1 MPTLLTNYSTLSKL
15 STWLPHLANF
25 CVKNVVRP
33 GSATRQLAERAGV
46 DFSYISKLENGR
58 LPAAAD
64 ETVVR
69 IWRYLGCPAEEF
81 FTAAKKL
88 PTELGE
94 SLVGEPAAIR
104 FLQEASRLQ
113 LSQKEWERMLG
124 ELHGLRESDG
134 RKEKVMRKSHSYSK
148 ANFWTRAC
156 GGFSM
161 STTPPPRSC
170 RSTRFASPWCR
181 S

>member
-1 MPTLLTNYSTLSKL
+1 MSSFGTVLREKRRAAGLSQ
-15 STWLPHLANF
+15 
-25 CVKNVVRP
+25 
-33 GSATRQLAERAGV
+33 RQLAEKVGV

-58 LPAAAD
+58 LPPAAD
-64 ETVVR
+64 DTVVR
-69 IWRYLGCPAEEF
+69 ICTILGCPAEEF

-124 ELHGLRESDG
+124 ELHGLRGGDE
-134 RKEKVMRKSHSYSK
+134 REKK
-148 ANFWTRAC
+148 
-156 GGFSM
+156 
-161 STTPPPRSC
+161 
-170 RSTRFASPWCR
+170 
-181 S
+181 

>member
-1 MPTLLTNYSTLSKL
+1 MGVDKLLNVEYVVNMATTFGELLREKRRAASLSQ
-15 STWLPHLANF
+15 
-25 CVKNVVRP
+25 
-33 GSATRQLAERAGV
+33 RQLAERAGV

-64 ETVVR
+64 DTVVR
-69 IWRYLGCPAEEF
+69 ICAILGCPAEEF
-81 FTAAKKL
+81 FTAAGKL

-124 ELHGLRESDG
+124 ELHGLREGDE
-134 RKEKVMRKSHSYSK
+134 RKEK
-148 ANFWTRAC
+148 
-156 GGFSM
+156 
-161 STTPPPRSC
+161 
-170 RSTRFASPWCR
+170 
-181 S
+181 

>member
-1 MPTLLTNYSTLSKL
+1 MATTFGELLREKRRAAGLSQ
-15 STWLPHLANF
+15 
-25 CVKNVVRP
+25 
-33 GSATRQLAERAGV
+33 RQLAERAGV

-64 ETVVR
+64 DTVIR
-69 IWRYLGCPAEEF
+69 ICAILGCPPEEF

-113 LSQKEWERMLG
+113 LSQKEWEQMLG
-124 ELHGLRESDG
+124 ELHGLRGGNE
-134 RKEKVMRKSHSYSK
+134 RKEK
-148 ANFWTRAC
+148 
-156 GGFSM
+156 
-161 STTPPPRSC
+161 
-170 RSTRFASPWCR
+170 
-181 S
+181 

>member
-1 MPTLLTNYSTLSKL
+1 MGVDKMLNVEYIVNMATTFGELLRKRRQAARLSQ
-15 STWLPHLANF
+15 
-25 CVKNVVRP
+25 
-33 GSATRQLAERAGV
+33 RQLAERAGV

-64 ETVVR
+64 DTVVR
-69 IWRYLGCPAEEF
+69 ICTVLGCPAEEF

-124 ELHGLRESDG
+124 ELHGLRDGDG
-134 RKEKVMRKSHSYSK
+134 RKEK
-148 ANFWTRAC
+148 
-156 GGFSM
+156 
-161 STTPPPRSC
+161 
-170 RSTRFASPWCR
+170 
-181 S
+181 

>member
-1 MPTLLTNYSTLSKL
+1 MATTFGELLREKRRAAGLSQ
-15 STWLPHLANF
+15 
-25 CVKNVVRP
+25 
-33 GSATRQLAERAGV
+33 RQLADRAGV

-64 ETVVR
+64 DTVVR
-69 IWRYLGCPAEEF
+69 ICTILECPAEEF

-113 LSQKEWERMLG
+113 LSQKEWEQMLG
-124 ELHGLRESDG
+124 ELHGLR
-134 RKEKVMRKSHSYSK
+134 
-148 ANFWTRAC
+148 
-156 GGFSM
+156 GGDE
-161 STTPPPRSC
+161 R
-170 RSTRFASPWCR
+170 REN
-181 S
+181 

>member
-1 MPTLLTNYSTLSKL
+1 MLNVEYIVNMATTFGELLREKRRAAGLSQ
-15 STWLPHLANF
+15 
-25 CVKNVVRP
+25 
-33 GSATRQLAERAGV
+33 RQLADRAGV

-64 ETVVR
+64 DTVVR
-69 IWRYLGCPAEEF
+69 ICAILGCPAEEF

-124 ELHGLRESDG
+124 ELHGLREDDG
-134 RKEKVMRKSHSYSK
+134 RKEK
-148 ANFWTRAC
+148 
-156 GGFSM
+156 
-161 STTPPPRSC
+161 
-170 RSTRFASPWCR
+170 
-181 S
+181 

>member
-1 MPTLLTNYSTLSKL
+1 MLVTFGELLREKRRAAGLSQ
-15 STWLPHLANF
+15 
-25 CVKNVVRP
+25 
-33 GSATRQLAERAGV
+33 RQLAVRAGV

-69 IWRYLGCPAEEF
+69 ICEILGCPTEEF

-88 PTELGE
+88 PTQLGGA
-94 SLVGEPAAIR
+94 LVREPAAIR

-124 ELHGLRESDG
+124 ELHGLRGGDE
-134 RKEKVMRKSHSYSK
+134 REEK
-148 ANFWTRAC
+148 
-156 GGFSM
+156 
-161 STTPPPRSC
+161 
-170 RSTRFASPWCR
+170 
-181 S
+181 

>member
-1 MPTLLTNYSTLSKL
+1 MRCRVKEPKRFSPNGVDKLLNVEYIVNMATRFGELLREKRRAAGLSQ
-15 STWLPHLANF
+15 
-25 CVKNVVRP
+25 
-33 GSATRQLAERAGV
+33 RQLAERAGV

-64 ETVVR
+64 DTVVR
-69 IWRYLGCPAEEF
+69 ICTILGCPAEEF

-113 LSQKEWERMLG
+113 LSQKEWDRMLG
-124 ELHGLRESDG
+124 ELHGLRGADEQ
-134 RKEKVMRKSHSYSK
+134 KEK
-148 ANFWTRAC
+148 
-156 GGFSM
+156 
-161 STTPPPRSC
+161 
-170 RSTRFASPWCR
+170 
-181 S
+181 